1 MDYQFLNDFFFELIQ
16 EHGLKPVLH
25 ALVATCN
32 ERAKLV
38 AASDEEP
45 DVRDLKAA
53 RWQADAVCLESVEAK
68 LFND

>member
-25 ALVATCN
+25 ALVAACD
-32 ERAKLV
+32 ERAKVV

-45 DVRDLKAA
+45 EVLDLEAA
-53 RWQADAVCLESVEAK
+53 RWQADAACLASVEAK
-68 LFND
+68 LLND